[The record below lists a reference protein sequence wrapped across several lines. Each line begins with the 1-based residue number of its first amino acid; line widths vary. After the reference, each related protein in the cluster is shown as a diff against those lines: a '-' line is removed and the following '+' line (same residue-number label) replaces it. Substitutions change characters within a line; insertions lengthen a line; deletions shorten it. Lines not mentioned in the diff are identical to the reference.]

1 MSNLIPYGRH
11 HIEEDDIEAVVD
23 VLRSDNL
30 TGGPVVED
38 FEKAFADRV
47 GAKYAIAVSSGTAG
61 LHLALLACDIG
72 PGVSRI

>member
-1 MSNLIPYGRH
+1 MSHFIPYGRH

-38 FEKAFADRV
+38 FEEAFADRV
-47 GAKYAIAVSSGTAG
+47 GAK
-61 LHLALLACDIG
+61 
-72 PGVSRI
+72 